1 MLDPIFYCNFHSGCI
16 ICCIDI
22 PYAYIQKISFFAYFG
37 VYVRLKSVRIWEF
50 PGLNFW
56 APSWKWFLKD
66 ISFRK
71 QHQKSSI
78 YKCTNR
84 PFLCISCL
92 TILLYLKLC
101 IEAVL
106 VSTLWI
112 FIKVF
117 TDAVYL
123 RSENSFVARG
133 CSVENC
139 WMMLLMWKMLINI
152 HATFS
157 AFLHSSRCETIQ
169 Q

>member
-16 ICCIDI
+16 IRCIDI

-92 TILLYLKLC
+92 TL
-101 IEAVL
+101 
-106 VSTLWI
+106 I
-112 FIKVF
+112 FGFLTYPSVGLTFVI
-117 TDAVYL
+117 YP
-123 RSENSFVARG
+123 SFDNFPIRDN
-133 CSVENC
+133 SVEN
-139 WMMLLMWKMLINI
+139 K
-152 HATFS
+152 
-157 AFLHSSRCETIQ
+157 TISWYLVIQ
-169 Q
+169 HYKEY

>member
-1 MLDPIFYCNFHSGCI
+1 MLNPIFYCNFHSGCI

-22 PYAYIQKISFFAYFG
+22 PYAYIQKISFFTYFG
-37 VYVRLKSVRIWEF
+37 EYVRLKSVRIWEF

-92 TILLYLKLC
+92 TILTILTIWYGQFWSRHKAGTHIDSMDHVASNWIWLSATQ
-101 IEAVL
+101 IIVL
-106 VSTLWI
+106 
-112 FIKVF
+112 
-117 TDAVYL
+117 
-123 RSENSFVARG
+123 
-133 CSVENC
+133 
-139 WMMLLMWKMLINI
+139 
-152 HATFS
+152 
-157 AFLHSSRCETIQ
+157 
-169 Q
+169 